1 MANCLLGA
9 DFGTGGAKAAL
20 IDDSGVQLGYAFEE
34 YPIYTD
40 RPGWSEHDA
49 PRYWEVF
56 CRLVR
61 RLLAEAALPASEIR
75 GVAISSALPSVV
87 LVDGDGMPLPRAYN
101 LMDRRATE
109 EVSWITEHIGA
120 ERVFKVT
127 ANRLEDHPA
136 LVNLLW
142 ERNHFPDRYRTIAR
156 VLTIDGFVALRLT
169 GQATAHYSA
178 APFFGVYDIL
188 AQRFDPDLLE
198 AMGVDPD
205 LLPSLCRCEDVIGE
219 VTSAAA
225 TECGLA
231 AGTPVAGGQVDCNAG
246 WLQGGAVE
254 PGDIQMNLGTAGNFG
269 IIHRDREFL
278 FSTSGAASINFPYT
292 VDSADTYVTVP
303 TTTTGGQTL
312 RYLRD
317 QFSPLELEAERT
329 QGISAYDLLNQQAQ
343 AIPQGCDG
351 LLFLPYLMGERT
363 PIWDVNARGVLFGL
377 SLNHTKGHVVRAA
390 MEGVAFA
397 LYHSF
402 ETLGEA
408 GLRVNYPLV
417 LNEGGARSTL
427 WRRIITDVF
436 DVGTVLLERRT
447 GAPFGDAILAGV
459 ATGVFPD
466 FGVARQWATTIEPM
480 EPDPA
485 AHARYMEH
493 FALFKQVYQDLR
505 ADFVTLARLRS
516 AGPVER

>member
-1 MANCLLGA
+1 MTALLLGV

-20 IDDSGVQLGYAFEE
+20 IDSSGEQLGYAFEE

-49 PRYWEVF
+49 PRYWEAF

-61 RLLAEAALPASEIR
+61 QILQVTRVAPAAIR

-87 LVDGDGMPLPRAYN
+87 LVDRDGNPLPRAYN
-101 LMDRRATE
+101 LMDRRATQ
-109 EVSWITEHIGA
+109 EVAWLKDQIGA
-120 ERVFKVT
+120 ERIFAVT

-142 ERNHFPDRYRTIAR
+142 ERNHQPERYKTIAK
-156 VLTIDGFVALRLT
+156 VLTIDGFVTFKLT
-169 GQATAHYSA
+169 GQATVHYSA
-178 APFFGVYDIL
+178 AAFYGIAYNLL
-188 AQRFDPDLLE
+188 AQKFEPDLL
-198 AMGVDPD
+198 AATGVDPD
-205 LLPSLCRCEDVIGE
+205 LLPRLCKCEDIVGE
-219 VTSAAA
+219 ITTQAAA
-225 TECGLA
+225 ECGLA
-231 AGTPVAGGQVDCNAG
+231 PGTPVAGGQVDCNAG

-254 PGDIQMNLGTAGNFG
+254 PGDIQMNLGTCGNFG
-269 IIHRDREFL
+269 ILHRNREFL
-278 FSTSGAASINFPYT
+278 FSAAGAASINFAYT
-292 VDSADTYVTVP
+292 VDSANTYITVP

-317 QFSPLELEAERT
+317 QFSPVEIETERLL
-329 QGISAYDLLNQQAQ
+329 GVNSYDLLNLAAQ
-343 AIPQGCDG
+343 KVPLGSDG

-363 PIWDVNARGVLFGL
+363 PIWDVNARGVIFGL
-377 SLNHTKGHVVRAA
+377 SLNHTKGHLVRAA

-402 ETLGEA
+402 ETLSQA
-408 GLRVNYPLV
+408 GLEVNYPLV
-417 LNEGGARSTL
+417 LNEGGAKSLL

-436 DVGTVLLERRT
+436 NVGTVLLKRRT

-459 ATGVFPD
+459 ATGVFKD
-466 FGVARQWATTIEPM
+466 FSVARQWAETVEPL

-485 AHARYMEH
+485 NHARYMEH
-493 FALFKQVYQDLR
+493 FALFKQIYLHLKD
-505 ADFVTLARLRS
+505 DFVALARLR
-516 AGPVER
+516 A